1 MEEAGKK
8 LGIGCSK
15 TMCVLCC
22 KRRGYPGVIPDK
34 RVLPLLVVDN
44 SAFPHIRLTAWETR
58 RILASRE
65 VLPSPIFSSEDFV
78 GE

>member
-1 MEEAGKK
+1 M
-8 LGIGCSK
+8 
-15 TMCVLCC
+15 
-22 KRRGYPGVIPDK
+22 RYPGTILDI

-65 VLPSPIFSSEDFV
+65 VLPSPIFSSEDRYAHSCLRIPARGLPPFLSGTV
-78 GE
+78 MAS